1 MCYKEQKVV
10 DTLELQ
16 TFVIW
21 LQKMIK
27 HDIFYF
33 TSLGSVHLL
42 QHLTP
47 FFPHISPDNAILL
60 ASPQPGQCPNYH
72 HPQK

>member
-42 QHLTP
+42 Q
-47 FFPHISPDNAILL
+47 
-60 ASPQPGQCPNYH
+60 Q
-72 HPQK
+72 

>member
-42 QHLTP
+42 QQQSNSLLSPRLT
-47 FFPHISPDNAILL
+47 
-60 ASPQPGQCPNYH
+60 
-72 HPQK
+72 

>member
-16 TFVIW
+16 TFIW

-42 QHLTP
+42 QQQSNSLLFPHLT
-47 FFPHISPDNAILL
+47 
-60 ASPQPGQCPNYH
+60 
-72 HPQK
+72 